1 MASESQSSDPMKE
14 TLNKLNLDAETLE
27 KLKNI
32 DLSAAKDAGFECLSK
47 ETFIEASDYVKNNG
61 LEKLPQFMED
71 KLNAWKNVPLNLG
84 IVGPSGTGR
93 YVDKLSSYNWTIIK
107 FLNQ

>member
-1 MASESQSSDPMKE
+1 MASGSQSSDPMKE
-14 TLNKLNLDAETLE
+14 TLD
-27 KLKNI
+27 KLK
-32 DLSAAKDAGFECLSK
+32 AAGFECLSK

-71 KLNAWKNVPLNLG
+71 KLNAWKDVPLNLG

>member
-1 MASESQSSDPMKE
+1 MASGSQSSDPMKE

-27 KLKNI
+27 KLKKKLKNI

-61 LEKLPQFMED
+61 LEKIPQFMEA

-84 IVGPSGTGR
+84 IVGPAGTG
-93 YVDKLSSYNWTIIK
+93 K
-107 FLNQ
+107 

>member
-1 MASESQSSDPMKE
+1 MASGSQSSDPMK
-14 TLNKLNLDAETLE
+14 NKLNLDPEMLE

-32 DLSAAKDAGFECLSK
+32 DLSAAKEAGFECISK

-84 IVGPSGTGR
+84 IVGPAGTG
-93 YVDKLSSYNWTIIK
+93 K
-107 FLNQ
+107 